1 MHLSLASPSMSLI
14 ECTVRG
20 FAVVWHDSKS
30 YFLHWQYGENED
42 ECQLELVVLD

>member
-1 MHLSLASPSMSLI
+1 M
-14 ECTVRG
+14 
-20 FAVVWHDSKS
+20 WHDSKS